1 MNDRDPYEAWKKN
14 RRGVKPPAG
23 FAQRVMDSVR
33 AEGSPGPREVQPG
46 PFVRL
51 LANRYAAAAMVAAAV
66 GLAVVR
72 LGCRVAFLVLIPDK
86 GF

>member
-1 MNDRDPYEAWKKN
+1 MNRRDPYEAWKES
-14 RRGVKPPAG
+14 RRSVKPPAG

-46 PFVRL
+46 PFIRL
-51 LANRYAAAAMVAAAV
+51 LANRYAAAAMVVAAA
-66 GLAVVR
+66 GFAIIR
-72 LGCRVAFLVLIPDK
+72 AGCRLAFLVLMPDK